1 MKTAASS
8 HRTDVRAD
16 GALSDSLERCSLA
29 IVIGIAALIFLGTI
43 VSPPSLV
50 DDVDSVHAAIARTM
64 LRSGDWVTARLDG
77 VAYLDK
83 SPMTYWVIAASYAL
97 FGVHDWAA
105 RIPLA
110 LSAILLCGVTVLF
123 GAWAFG
129 RKAGF
134 YAGLALATCAGLFLF
149 TRILIPEVMLTLSV
163 TVTMWAFLRLVEENE
178 PRPRL
183 WAALMGASLGAG
195 LLMKG
200 LLAGV
205 APAGGAF
212 VYLLVTR
219 QLFSWDIGK
228 RLRPLL
234 VLTVAILVAAPW
246 YVLATLQNP
255 PYIDFTLR
263 IPQGGTGQYRGFFW
277 RYFINEHVL
286 RFLGERYPRDYNT
299 VPRLQFWLLHLVW
312 LFPWSAYFPAAARL
326 SYQPKDRAGRVRL
339 LAVCWTAFL
348 LVFFTFSTTQEYY
361 SVPVYPALALLAGS
375 AIASGGKWVTWGTRA
390 AATVAALAAVAT
402 VALLVL
408 TRNTPT
414 PGDIATA
421 LAQNPEAYTLSLGH
435 MQDLTLA
442 SFAYLRLPLVVAA
455 IAFTLG
461 AVCGWVFTCERGH
474 LAFALMMVLFVHAA
488 RLAMVEFDPYLSS
501 RPLAEA
507 LLKSPPG
514 GMIVDDQ
521 YYTFSSVFFYADRE
535 GLLLNGRIN
544 NLEYGSYAL
553 GAPEVFI
560 DDGRF
565 RELWQ
570 SPERY
575 YLLAA
580 GTAVPRLEKLAGPE
594 RMYTI
599 ARSGG
604 KALVSNQPIR

>member
-1 MKTAASS
+1 
-8 HRTDVRAD
+8 
-16 GALSDSLERCSLA
+16 LSDLLERHYLPV
-29 IVIGIAALIFLGTI
+29 VIAIAALIFLGTI
-43 VSPPSLV
+43 FSPPSLV

-64 LRSGDWVTARLDG
+64 LRSGDWVTARLNG

-83 SPMTYWVIAASYAL
+83 SPMTYWVIAASYAV

-105 RIPLA
+105 RIPLV
-110 LSAILLCGVTVLF
+110 LSAILLCGVTALF

-183 WAALMGASLGAG
+183 WAALLGASLGAG

-219 QLFSWDIGK
+219 QLFSWDVWK

-234 VLTVAILVAAPW
+234 VLTAAILVAAPW

-255 PYIDFTLR
+255 PYFDFTLR
-263 IPQGGTGQYRGFFW
+263 IPQGGAGQYRGFFW

>member
-1 MKTAASS
+1 MMPSTAS
-8 HRTDVRAD
+8 DVRTNPGWA
-16 GALSDSLERCSLA
+16 ALPERYPVAL
-29 IVIGIAALIFLGTI
+29 VMGIAALIFLGTI
-43 VSPPSLV
+43 FSPPSLM

-77 VAYLDK
+77 VVYLDK
-83 SPMTYWVIAASYAL
+83 SPMTYWVIAASYAV

-110 LSAILLCGVTVLF
+110 LSAILLCGVTALF

-163 TVTMWAFLRLVEENE
+163 TVTMWAFLRLLEDNE
-178 PRPRL
+178 PRPML

-200 LLAGV
+200 LIAGV

-212 VYLLVTR
+212 LYLLVTR
-219 QLFSWDIGK
+219 QLVSREVWR

-234 VLTVAILVAAPW
+234 VIAVALLVAAPW
-246 YVLATLQNP
+246 YALATLRNP
-255 PYIDFTLR
+255 PYLDFTLSSE
-263 IPQGGTGQYRGFFW
+263 PGQYRGFFW
-277 RYFINEHVL
+277 RYFINEHAL
-286 RFLGERYPRDYNT
+286 RFLGLRYPRDYNT

-312 LFPWSAYFPAAARL
+312 LFPWSAYLPAAARL
-326 SYQPKDRAGRVRL
+326 SYRPETREGRVRL
-339 LAVCWTAFL
+339 LAACWTLFL

-375 AIASGGKWVTWGTRA
+375 AIAGGGRWVTWGTRA
-390 AATVAALAAVAT
+390 AATVAGLAALAATA
-402 VALLVL
+402 VL
-408 TRNTPT
+408 TLTWNVPT

-421 LAQNPEAYTLSLGH
+421 LTQNPEVYTLSLGH
-435 MQDLTLA
+435 MRDLTLA
-442 SFAYLRLPLVVAA
+442 AFAYLRLPLA
-455 IAFTLG
+455 IAGLAFLFG
-461 AVCGWVFTCERGH
+461 AVCGWVFTCERGY
-474 LAFALMMVLFVHAA
+474 LAFALMMTLLVHAA
-488 RLAMVEFDPYLSS
+488 RLAMVELDPYLSS
-501 RPLAEA
+501 RPLADT
-507 LLKSPPG
+507 LRNSPPG

-544 NLEYGSYAL
+544 NLEYGSYAP
-553 GAPEVFI
+553 GAPDVFI
-560 DDGRF
+560 DDSRF
-565 RELWQ
+565 EDLWHG
-570 SPERY
+570 PERQ

-580 GTAVPRLEKLAGPE
+580 ETAIPRLEKLVGKE
-594 RMYTI
+594 RLNTI
-599 ARSGG
+599 ACSGG
-604 KALVSNQPIR
+604 KALLSNQPPQ

>member
-1 MKTAASS
+1 M
-8 HRTDVRAD
+8 
-16 GALSDSLERCSLA
+16 SDLLERRPLA

-83 SPMTYWVIAASYAL
+83 SPMTYWVIAASYAV

-110 LSAILLCGVTVLF
+110 LSAILLCGVTALF
-123 GAWAFG
+123 GTWAFG

-134 YAGLALATCAGLFLF
+134 YASLALATCAGLFLF

-219 QLFSWDIGK
+219 QVFSVEIWR
-228 RLRPLL
+228 RLQPLL
-234 VLTVAILVAAPW
+234 VLTVALLIAAPW

-255 PYIDFTLR
+255 PYFDFTLHSE
-263 IPQGGTGQYRGFFW
+263 PGQYRGFFW

-312 LFPWSAYFPAAARL
+312 LFPWSAYFPAAVRL

-375 AIASGGKWVTWGTRA
+375 AIAGGGKWVTWGTRA
-390 AATVAALAAVAT
+390 AATVAALAAVT
-402 VALLVL
+402 SVALLVL
-408 TRNTPT
+408 TRNDPT
-414 PGDIATA
+414 AGDIATA
-421 LAQNPEAYTLSLGH
+421 LSQNPEAYTLSLGH

-442 SFAYLRLPLVVAA
+442 AFAYLRLPLAVAA

-544 NLEYGSYAL
+544 NLEYGSYAP
-553 GAPEVFI
+553 GAPDVFI
-560 DDGRF
+560 DDSRF
-565 RELWQ
+565 QRLWG
-570 SPERY
+570 SPDRY

-580 GTAVPRLEKLAGPE
+580 ETAVPRLEKLAGPE
-594 RMYTI
+594 RMHTI

-604 KALVSNQPIR
+604 KALVSNLPIR

>member
-1 MKTAASS
+1 MKTTVSS
-8 HRTDVRAD
+8 HHTEARTA
-16 GALSDSLERCSLA
+16 GALSELLERHYL
-29 IVIGIAALIFLGTI
+29 IVVIGAAVLIFLGTI
-43 VSPPSLV
+43 LSPPSLV
-50 DDVDSVHAAIARTM
+50 DDVDSVHATIGRTM
-64 LRSGDWVTARLDG
+64 LRSGDWVTARLNG

-83 SPMTYWVIAASYAL
+83 SPLTYWVIAASYAL

-110 LSAILLCGVTVLF
+110 LSTILLCGVTALF

-134 YAGLALATCAGLFLF
+134 YAGLALATSAGLFLF

-163 TVTMWAFLRLVEENE
+163 TVTMWAFLRLVEEGE

-212 VYLLVTR
+212 VYLMVTR
-219 QLFSWDIGK
+219 QFFSWQVWK
-228 RLRPLL
+228 RLQPLL
-234 VLTVAILVAAPW
+234 VLAVMLLIAAPW

-255 PYIDFTLR
+255 PYFDFTLR
-263 IPQGGTGQYRGFFW
+263 SEPGQYRGFFW
-277 RYFINEHVL
+277 RYFINEHLL

-348 LVFFTFSTTQEYY
+348 LIFFTFSTTQEYY
-361 SVPVYPALALLAGS
+361 SVPVYPALALLVGS
-375 AIASGGKWVTWGTRA
+375 AIAGGGKWVTWGTRA
-390 AATVAALAAVAT
+390 AATVAALAGVT
-402 VALLVL
+402 TIALLVL

-414 PGDIATA
+414 LGDIATA
-421 LAQNPEAYTLSLGH
+421 LSQNPEAYTLSLGH

-442 SFAYLRLPLVVAA
+442 AFAYLRLPLAVAA
-455 IAFTLG
+455 IALTLG
-461 AVCGWVFTCERGH
+461 AVCGRVFTCERNR
-474 LAFALMMVLFVHAA
+474 LALALMMVLFVHAA

-501 RPLAEA
+501 RSLAEA
-507 LLKSPPG
+507 LRESPPG

-544 NLEYGSYAL
+544 NLEYGSYAP
-553 GAPEVFI
+553 GAPDVFI
-560 DDGRF
+560 DDSRF
-565 RELWQ
+565 RELWEG
-570 SPERY
+570 SERY
-575 YLLAA
+575 YLLIAE
-580 GTAVPRLEKLAGPE
+580 TAVPRLEKLVGPE
-594 RMYTI
+594 RMHAI

-604 KALVSNQPIR
+604 KALFSNQPIQ